1 MSSIAFSVLYM
12 SRSYGLRSARA
23 MPMRIVS
30 TQSVIFAR
38 SDPPAVSMAAADHL
52 DVYSELDRRLVAAT
66 RGIRLLQSVSWP
78 ASIEMDFVAA
88 WKAGTAR
95 LPEITY
101 PKFDFAET
109 REALMGIFLAAEP
122 GHPLGDY
129 IRRTAQSW
137 RVATELLD
145 AIGTPAVTE
154 HSAHLFGKPSD
165 LVPGAKLTNV
175 DAARHFIAIADE
187 FISAAVLGD
196 SAQTIPADLL
206 RVDLQLQ
213 LDAFFGV
220 NVVRVETDP
229 ELIAKAA
236 AGATRIRLRSA
247 TKFSTYDC
255 QQLVE
260 HEAFVHSLT
269 ALNGREQPHL
279 KSLARSSPRITATQE
294 GLAVF
299 AELMSGSI
307 DIERMKR
314 ISLRII
320 AIDMALK
327 GADFIEVFRF
337 FLDAGQS
344 DTDSFASAQR
354 VFRGAPLEGGVAFTK
369 DTVYLHGLLSVHTFF
384 RWALKHKRLQAC
396 RNLFAG
402 KLALHD
408 VMALEPYFDNGYIAQ
423 PKYLPPWVQHANG
436 LAGIL
441 AFSLFANQI
450 RLDRVEAEDLV
461 LGL

>member
-1 MSSIAFSVLYM
+1 
-12 SRSYGLRSARA
+12 
-23 MPMRIVS
+23 MPV
-30 TQSVIFAR
+30 F
-38 SDPPAVSMAAADHL
+38 DHL

-101 PKFDFAET
+101 PKFEFAET
-109 REALMGIFLAAEP
+109 REALLGISIAAEP

-137 RVATELLD
+137 RIATELLD

-154 HSAHLFGKPSD
+154 HSARLFGRPSD

-187 FISAAVLGD
+187 FVSSAVLDD
-196 SAQTIPADLL
+196 STESIPADLL
-206 RVDLQLQ
+206 RVDLQMQ
-213 LDAFFGV
+213 LDAFFGI

-236 AGATRIRLRSA
+236 AGATRIRLRSM
-247 TKFSTYDC
+247 TNFSSYDRS
-255 QQLVE
+255 QLVE

-320 AIDMALK
+320 AIDMALR

-344 DTDSFASAQR
+344 ETDSFASAQR
-354 VFRGAPLEGGVAFTK
+354 VFRGAPLEGGAAFTK

-384 RWALKHKRLQAC
+384 RWALKHRHLQAC

-408 VMALEPYFDNGYIAQ
+408 VMALEPYVDNGYIAQ
-423 PKYLPPWVQHANG
+423 PRYLPPWVLHANG
-436 LAGIL
+436 LAGTL

>member
-1 MSSIAFSVLYM
+1 
-12 SRSYGLRSARA
+12 
-23 MPMRIVS
+23 
-30 TQSVIFAR
+30 
-38 SDPPAVSMAAADHL
+38 MAHADQL
-52 DVYSELDRRLVAAT
+52 DVYSELDKRLVAAT
-66 RGIRLLQSVSWP
+66 RGIRLLQLVSWP
-78 ASIEMDFVAA
+78 ASVEMDFVAA

-95 LPEITY
+95 LPHIEY
-101 PKFDFAET
+101 PRTDFSET
-109 REALMGIFLAAEP
+109 REALMGIVLAAEP

-129 IRRTAQSW
+129 IRRTALSW

-145 AIGTPAVTE
+145 AIGTPAITE
-154 HSAHLFGKPSD
+154 HSARLFGRPAD
-165 LVPGAKLTNV
+165 RVPGATLTNV
-175 DAARHFIAIADE
+175 DAARHFIALADE
-187 FISAAVLGD
+187 FMAKAAISEVPE
-196 SAQTIPADLL
+196 TIEADQL
-206 RVDLQLQ
+206 RIELQQQ
-213 LDAFFGV
+213 LDAFFGPA
-220 NVVRVETDP
+220 VVRVETDP
-229 ELIAKAA
+229 DLIAKAA

-247 TKFSTYDC
+247 TSFTSYDR

-279 KSLARSSPRITATQE
+279 KSLARNSPRITATQE

-320 AIDMALK
+320 GIDMALG

-337 FLDAGQS
+337 FLDAGQNE
-344 DTDSFASAQR
+344 TDSFASAQR
-354 VFRGAPLEGGVAFTK
+354 VFRGAPLDGGSAFTK

-384 RWALKHKRLQAC
+384 RWAFKHKQVGLC

-402 KLALHD
+402 KLTLHD
-408 VMALEPYFDNGYIAQ
+408 VMTLRPYFDNGYIA
-423 PKYLPPWVQHANG
+423 PPRYLPPWMRHANG
-436 LAGIL
+436 LAGML

-450 RLDRVEAEDLV
+450 RLDRVEAEDVV

>member
-1 MSSIAFSVLYM
+1 M
-12 SRSYGLRSARA
+12 
-23 MPMRIVS
+23 
-30 TQSVIFAR
+30 
-38 SDPPAVSMAAADHL
+38 AVSEQL
-52 DVYSELDRRLVAAT
+52 DVYSELDQRLVAAT

-78 ASIEMDFVAA
+78 ASIEMEFVAA

-101 PKFDFAET
+101 PKFDFADT
-109 REALMGIFLAAEP
+109 REALLGISMAAEP

-137 RVATELLD
+137 RIATELLD

-154 HSAHLFGKPSD
+154 HSAHLFGKPTD

-175 DAARHFIAIADE
+175 DAARHFIVLADE
-187 FISAAVLGD
+187 FMSKAAINE
-196 SAQTIPADLL
+196 TPEWIEADQL
-206 RVDLQLQ
+206 RVELQQQ

-220 NVVRVETDP
+220 DVVRVETDP

-247 TKFSTYDC
+247 TNFTSYDR

-279 KSLARSSPRITATQE
+279 KSLARNSPRITATQE

-320 AIDMALK
+320 AIDMALR

-344 DTDSFASAQR
+344 ETDSFASAQR
-354 VFRGAPLEGGVAFTK
+354 VFRGAPLNGGTAFTK

-384 RWALKHKRLQAC
+384 RWAFKNRKVGMC

-402 KLALHD
+402 KLTLRD
-408 VMALEPYFDNGYIAQ
+408 VVSLMPYFDNGYIAP
-423 PKYLPPWVQHANG
+423 PKYLPPWMQHANG
-436 LAGIL
+436 LAGTL